1 MKSLLIRGGRIIDP
15 SRGIDETGDL
25 LISGGKISR
34 TESGSIENVP
44 ADCDILPAGGMVVC
58 PGFID
63 LHCHLRQPGFES
75 KETIATGSRAAAR
88 GGFSTICC
96 MPNTRPPAD
105 NIDTLNFIK
114 SEAEKVGLAR
124 VLPVACITSGR
135 QGEELAPMK
144 ELAAAGAIGFS
155 DDGDP
160 VMDTGLMLRALRAAM
175 ETGLPLIEHCED
187 KGLAAGGV
195 MNLGAVSRKLGL
207 KGMPAAAEEIM
218 VARNT
223 ALAGITGA
231 HLHIAHASTA
241 ESVEIIRHARDR
253 GIRVTAEV
261 TPHHLTLTEDIITG
275 YNTNAK
281 VNPPLRTEKDAQALI
296 KGLDEGVIDAIATDH
311 APHTSAE
318 KQQPFDTAPFG
329 IIGFETALGALMGL
343 VHGGAIS
350 LNTLIAGLT
359 CNPARVLGGGHGK
372 IGTLEKG
379 APADV
384 TVFDPEKRWL
394 VETDDFAS
402 KGKNSPLAGARLR
415 GKVMATVYGGKIVYR
430 DDSLKIGENIKPKKG
445 L

>member
-1 MKSLLIRGGRIIDP
+1 
-15 SRGIDETGDL
+15 
-25 LISGGKISR
+25 
-34 TESGSIENVP
+34 
-44 ADCDILPAGGMVVC
+44 
-58 PGFID
+58 
-63 LHCHLRQPGFES
+63 
-75 KETIATGSRAAAR
+75 
-88 GGFSTICC
+88 
-96 MPNTRPPAD
+96 
-105 NIDTLNFIK
+105 
-114 SEAEKVGLAR
+114 
-124 VLPVACITSGR
+124 
-135 QGEELAPMK
+135 
-144 ELAAAGAIGFS
+144 
-155 DDGDP
+155 
-160 VMDTGLMLRALRAAM
+160 
-175 ETGLPLIEHCED
+175 
-187 KGLAAGGV
+187 
-195 MNLGAVSRKLGL
+195 
-207 KGMPAAAEEIM
+207 
-218 VARNT
+218 
-223 ALAGITGA
+223 
-231 HLHIAHASTA
+231 
-241 ESVEIIRHARDR
+241 
-253 GIRVTAEV
+253 
-261 TPHHLTLTEDIITG
+261 
-275 YNTNAK
+275 